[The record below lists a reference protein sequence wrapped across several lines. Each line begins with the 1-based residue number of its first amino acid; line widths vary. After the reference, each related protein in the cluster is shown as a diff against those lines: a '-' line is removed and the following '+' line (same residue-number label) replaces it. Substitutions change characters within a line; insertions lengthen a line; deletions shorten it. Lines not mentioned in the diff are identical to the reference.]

1 MRRPPGR
8 KAVMKGS
15 LIILFFFCSG
25 LALSRL
31 ELVPDYLLHHDLTLY
46 TLWILMLLVGLSIGS
61 DRRLGEILRSLR
73 PKVLLLPL
81 ATTVG
86 TFAGTAFVSL
96 FLVYSATECMAVG
109 AGFAYYS
116 LSSIF
121 ITQYKGPELGTI
133 ALISNIIREL
143 FTLLFTPL
151 LARLMGPLAPIA
163 CGGASTMDT
172 TLPIITRYCGNNWI
186 FISIVHAMLLDFS
199 VPFWVIF
206 LCSF

>member
-1 MRRPPGR
+1 
-8 KAVMKGS
+8 MKGS

-86 TFAGTAFVSL
+86 TFAGTAFISL